1 MAVRSPDRM
10 AVTRPS
16 AAVADTLPIRRSASA
31 VAAMRTVGSRPRP
44 RPVSDLPVMGPMAVS
59 VARSVDP
66 PANDNLSSGN
76 GFNGIGHGGS
86 GHNRSTTIQREVGL
100 VDSPSLPAT
109 HNGNGN
115 GHGNG
120 DSGTDPSAAPALQTT
135 TSVLDRVDAMMAQL
149 EERILEELER
159 RGGRFTGS
167 F

>member
-1 MAVRSPDRM
+1 M
-10 AVTRPS
+10 
-16 AAVADTLPIRRSASA
+16 
-31 VAAMRTVGSRPRP
+31 
-44 RPVSDLPVMGPMAVS
+44 
-59 VARSVDP
+59 
-66 PANDNLSSGN
+66 
-76 GFNGIGHGGS
+76 
-86 GHNRSTTIQREVGL
+86 
-100 VDSPSLPAT
+100 DSPSLPAT
-109 HNGNGN
+109 HNGNGHGN